1 MVINMNKQKRLLSL
15 IMALAMVI
23 SLVPSAVFAAGG
35 NLEGAGT
42 AESPYLI
49 YDADDLI
56 KFGQKVSKKSD
67 VCAELTGDITLSR
80 EWTPIGSSTPY
91 SGTFDGKNHEISGLT
106 IATEAANQGLF
117 GQINGATVKNLRVDG
132 KVICGTKKYIGGI
145 VGKMQSGT
153 IENCSFG
160 GTVKGGYAGGIVG
173 GLNGN
178 CTITGCANTAS
189 VTGTTAGGILGYW
202 NRKPGTTIENCYN
215 TGEVNGSSRT
225 GGIVGHLNNGS
236 ISYCYNIGKI
246 TGKNKGGIYSFFSGT
261 ILNCF
266 YTSPEVQDSEIRGTA
281 TGEVKVS
288 SPAEMKLSNA
298 FVADE
303 NNINNG
309 YPILAWQAG
318 KTVEKNPHID
328 IVGVS
333 TLEMTNSGI
342 QPSTTL
348 EVEYKDMDDKPYI
361 EWTVTEGADLVT
373 AEPPSNPDES
383 NSKLVVTAKHAGTAV
398 IKAEAGEYAAEYKVY
413 IIPFIT
419 SIQFNNSPITE
430 EYAVGSTVCVN
441 VNTLDGEYDY
451 ENFPKLKYQWRSD
464 LKDIQGATE
473 RTYTIEEK
481 YADTRIDCVVQNHEP
496 SNLYI
501 KAVGA
506 EYANLLSDT
515 KTLSID
521 TSDIKENTNIK
532 LPSKGEKGT
541 DIAWTSDSDVIN
553 AENGDVVIPDEGIV
567 TVKLTAKLSYKN
579 KYKTRI
585 FNIKVYSKA
594 AVEEELN
601 NKQKKLESVKEK
613 LGTLTPVYGKDKN
626 ILDMVKAD
634 VKSKSDENISV
645 VLKSTEEVHGGAGI
659 AENGDITYYYRNPNE
674 TAPLNFASYNAIFEL
689 SLDDAVC
696 ELTVPVTIDWDREKV
711 KAAMKEEIL
720 DKTEI
725 DTDTEE
731 ISLPRVIDNKM
742 WTLISWESSDPK
754 TISISDKNQQ
764 TADTKFNPY
773 VGIVRRGAED
783 KKVTLTAKFVF
794 SFTNDIIGSE
804 EPIVMTK
811 VFDVDVK
818 AIDKETA
825 AKIEAE
831 LLEKLDGGFEKV
843 GITDASTGEKL
854 TDEDGIYTVKHD
866 IKFPTT
872 RDFGVDGKETPIVI
886 SSSDEDVIQSPD
898 VNNAARVAVIRPAVG
913 GEEKTVTVTVSIE
926 DSTTSVSASRSFDFK
941 VMPLTN
947 EEIQS
952 EKELMNKVIA
962 SYFDGIKG
970 ANTEKDNIKSNL
982 SSFMEVYEKDGQ
994 LVWARSNAEMSGCG
1008 IVPTA
1013 MDGWE
1018 ELEAWR
1024 LFKSSNP
1031 AVITHENLLVNM
1043 QRNAKAVNVSSVLSS
1058 ETLGIYGKLYKE
1070 DNQKYAAYAD
1080 LADLYYCEVNVDL
1093 VVRGLLTKANAK
1105 PSAVTETMTV
1115 SFRLQSSTD
1124 TLIAKTSYSDLPEP
1138 TTVFDIFKKAL
1149 EENGYT
1155 YKARGSYVYSITTP
1169 DGETLEEFDEG
1180 SNSGWMYKVN
1190 GKLADCYMGAYGL
1203 KSGDDIVVFFTKD
1216 FTQVSGGHSYDYNPS
1231 KPDTKTDDKKDDT
1244 ETKPEENKPK
1254 FSDIENHWG
1263 RNDIEKASELGIM
1276 KGVSDYEFAPD
1287 DDLTRGMFVTILYRL
1302 EKEPEH
1308 TEIKFSDVNSAD
1320 WYFDAVAWAK
1330 ENGITDG
1337 ISDTEFGP
1345 NLKITR
1351 EQMAV
1356 FMYRYAKYLK
1366 SVTDINTDIMSY
1378 KDYNDISEYAVD
1390 AMRWAAENKIMSGKS
1405 AATLNPSDTA
1415 TRAETAAVVMRFIN
1429 R

>member
-1 MVINMNKQKRLLSL
+1 MNKQKRLLSL
-15 IMALAMVI
+15 IMALAMII
-23 SLVPSAVFAAGG
+23 SLVPSAVFAADG

-49 YDADDLI
+49 YDEDDLI
-56 KFGQKVSKKSD
+56 KFNQKVSEKSD
-67 VCAELTGDITLSR
+67 VCAELAGDITLSE
-80 EWTPIGSSTPY
+80 EWLPIGSSMPY

-106 IATEAANQGLF
+106 IATEATNQGLF

-132 KVICGTKKYIGGI
+132 NVTCGTKNYIGGI
-145 VGKMQSGT
+145 VGKIQLGT

-173 GLNGN
+173 GLTVPKGGTV
-178 CTITGCANTAS
+178 TISGCANTAS
-189 VTGTTAGGILGYW
+189 VTGTTAGGILGCW
-202 NRKPGTTIENCYN
+202 SGNAKLGDAVIQSCYN
-215 TGEVNGSSRT
+215 TGAINGSSRT
-225 GGIVGHLNNGS
+225 GGIVGQLNKGTVS
-236 ISYCYNIGKI
+236 DCYNIGEI
-246 TGKNKGGIYSFFSGT
+246 TGTNIDGICGFKATVSD
-261 ILNCF
+261 CF
-266 YTSPEVQDSEIRGTA
+266 YTNPE
-281 TGEVKVS
+281 TGKGVKVS
-288 SPAEMKLSNA
+288 SPAEMKLSNV

-309 YPILAWQAG
+309 YPILAWQTG

-348 EVEYKDMDDKPYI
+348 EVAYEDMDDKPYV

-383 NSKLVVTAKHAGTAV
+383 NSKLVVTAKHAGTAA

-451 ENFPKLKYQWRSD
+451 ENFPKLKYQWRSNGN
-464 LKDIQGATE
+464 DIPGATE

-501 KAVGA
+501 RAVGA
-506 EYANLLSDT
+506 EYANLLSDA

-532 LPSKGEKGT
+532 IPSKGEKGT
-541 DIAWTSDSDVIN
+541 DIAWTSDSDAIN
-553 AENGDVVIPDEGIV
+553 AENGNVVIPDEGIAAV
-567 TVKLTAKLSYKN
+567 TLTAKLSYKD
-579 KYKTRI
+579 KYKIRK

-594 AVEEELN
+594 AAEEELN

-613 LGTLTPVYGKDKN
+613 LGTLTPVYGEDKN
-626 ILDMVKAD
+626 ILDMMKAD

-645 VLKSTEEVHGGAGI
+645 VLKSTEEVYGGASI

-674 TAPLNFASYNAIFEL
+674 TAPLNFASYNAVFEL

-696 ELTVPVTIDWDREKV
+696 ERTVPVIINWDREKV
-711 KAAMKEEIL
+711 KAVMKEEIL
-720 DKTEI
+720 DKTKI
-725 DTDTEE
+725 DANTDE

-773 VGIVRRGAED
+773 AGIVRRGTED

-794 SFTNDIIGSE
+794 GFTNDVIGSE

-818 AIDKETA
+818 AIDKEKA
-825 AKIEAE
+825 AEIEAE
-831 LLEKLDGGFEKV
+831 LLKKLDGGFEKV

-854 TDEDGIYTVKHD
+854 TDENGIYTVKHD

-872 RDFGVDGKETPIVI
+872 RDFGVDGKETPIII
-886 SSSDEDVIQSPD
+886 SSSDEDTIQSPD
-898 VNNAARVAVIRPAVG
+898 VNNAARVTVIRPAA
-913 GEEKTVTVTVSIE
+913 GEEAKTVTVTVSIE

-941 VMPLTN
+941 VLPLTN

-952 EKELMNKVIA
+952 EKELMNKVID

-982 SSFMEVYEKDGQ
+982 SSFTEVYEKDGK
-994 LVWARSNAEMSGCG
+994 LVWVRSTAEMSGCG

-1031 AVITHENLLVNM
+1031 ASITHENLLVNM
-1043 QRNAKAVNVSSVLSS
+1043 QKNAKAVNISSALSS

-1080 LADLYYCEVNVDL
+1080 LADLYYREVNVDL

-1105 PSAVTETMTV
+1105 PSAVAEKMTV
-1115 SFRLQSSTD
+1115 SFRLQSSTN

-1138 TTVFDIFKKAL
+1138 ATVFDIFKKAL

-1169 DGETLEEFDEG
+1169 DGKTFEEFDEG

-1203 KSGDDIVVFFTKD
+1203 TNGDDIVVFFTKD
-1216 FTQVSGGHSYDYNPS
+1216 FTQVTGGGHSYNYNPS
-1231 KPDTKTDDKKDDT
+1231 KKDTKTDGKKDDT
-1244 ETKPEENKPK
+1244 ETKPETVKPK
-1254 FSDIENHWG
+1254 FADIENHWG
-1263 RNDIEKASELGIM
+1263 RNNIEKAAELGIM
-1276 KGVSDYEFAPD
+1276 KGVSDSDFAPD

-1302 EKEPEH
+1302 EKEPKH
-1308 TEIKFSDVNSAD
+1308 TEIKFSDVNSSD

-1366 SVTDINTDIMSY
+1366 SVTDINADIMSY
-1378 KDYNDISEYAVD
+1378 EDYNDISEYAVE

-1405 AATLNPSDTA
+1405 AKTLNPSDTA

-1429 R
+1429 G

>member
-56 KFGQKVSKKSD
+56 KFREEADKKIN
-67 VCAELTGDITLSR
+67 VCAELAGDITLSK
-80 EWTPIGSSTPY
+80 EWLPIGSSTPY

-132 KVICGTKKYIGGI
+132 KVTCGTKNNNIGGI
-145 VGKMQSGT
+145 VGYMWLGNV
-153 IENCSFG
+153 ENCSFS

-173 GLNGN
+173 GLNAKGAI
-178 CTITGCANTAS
+178 TISGCANTAS
-189 VTGTTAGGILGYW
+189 VTGTTAGGILGCF
-202 NRKPGTTIENCYN
+202 NRNAGNTVVKSCYN
-215 TGEVNGSSRT
+215 TGEINGSSRT
-225 GGIVGHLNNGS
+225 GGIVGHLNKGS
-236 ISYCYNIGKI
+236 ISDCYNIGEI
-246 TGKNKGGIYSFFSGT
+246 TGKNIDGICGFKATVSD
-261 ILNCF
+261 CF
-266 YTSPEVQDSEIRGTA
+266 YTNPE
-281 TGEVKVS
+281 TGKGVKVS

-303 NNINNG
+303 KNINVG

-398 IKAEAGEYAAEYKVY
+398 IKAEAGEYTAEYKVY

-419 SIQFNNSPITE
+419 SIQFNNSPIVE
-430 EYAVGSTVCVN
+430 EYAVGSTVCAN
-441 VNTLDGEYDY
+441 VYILGDSEYDY

-464 LKDIQGATE
+464 LKDIPGATE

-501 KAVGA
+501 RAVGA

-553 AENGDVVIPDEGIV
+553 TENGDVVIPDEGIV

-594 AVEEELN
+594 AAEEELN
-601 NKQKKLESVKEK
+601 NKQKKLESVKESLGDFYK
-613 LGTLTPVYGKDKN
+613 LNPVYGKDKN

-659 AENGDITYYYRNPNE
+659 AENGDITYYYRDPNE
-674 TAPLNFASYNAIFEL
+674 TASLNFASYNAIFEL

-831 LLEKLDGGFEKV
+831 LLEKLDGGFKKV

-854 TDEDGIYTVKHD
+854 TDEDGIYTIKHD

-872 RDFGVDGKETPIVI
+872 RDFGVDGKENPIII
-886 SSSDEDVIQSPD
+886 SSSDEDTIQSPD

-913 GEEKTVTVTVSIE
+913 GEAKTVTVTVSIE

-941 VMPLTN
+941 VLPLTN

-982 SSFMEVYEKDGQ
+982 SSFMEVYEKDDQ

-1043 QRNAKAVNVSSVLSS
+1043 QRNAKAVNISSALSS

-1080 LADLYYCEVNVDL
+1080 LADLYYREVNVDL

-1302 EKEPEH
+1302 EREPKH

>member
-1 MVINMNKQKRLLSL
+1 MNKQKRLLSL

-35 NLEGAGT
+35 NLEGTGT

-49 YDADDLI
+49 YDEDDLI
-56 KFGQKVSKKSD
+56 KFRDIVNSTEA
-67 VCAELTGDITLSR
+67 CEAYAELTNDITLSG
-80 EWTPIGSSTPY
+80 EWTPIGTKTY
-91 SGTFDGKNHEISGLT
+91 VNEQYKGTFDGKNHEISGLT
-106 IATEAANQGLF
+106 ISTEATNKGLF
-117 GQINGATVKNLRVDG
+117 GLVNGATIKNLRVDG
-132 KVICGTKKYIGGI
+132 KVICGTKNYIGGI

-153 IENCSFG
+153 IENCSFS

-173 GLNGN
+173 GLNGD

-202 NRKPGTTIENCYN
+202 KTKATIQSCYN
-215 TGEVNGSSRT
+215 TGAINGSSRT
-225 GGIVGHLNNGS
+225 GGIAGQLNTGV
-236 ISYCYNIGKI
+236 ISDCYNIGEI
-246 TGKNKGGIYSFFSGT
+246 TGTGTDGICGF
-261 ILNCF
+261 ILSAVSDCF
-266 YTSPEVQDSEIRGTA
+266 YTNPE
-281 TGEVKVS
+281 TGKGEKVS
-288 SPAEMKLSNA
+288 SPDEMKLSNA

-303 NNINNG
+303 KNINNG

-318 KTVEKNPHID
+318 KAVEKNPHID
-328 IVGVS
+328 IVGGS
-333 TLEMTNSGI
+333 NLEMTNSGI

-348 EVEYKDMDDKPYI
+348 EVEYKDMDDKSYV

-373 AEPPSNPDES
+373 AESPSDPDES
-383 NSKLVVTAKHAGTAV
+383 NSKLIVTAKHAGTAV
-398 IKAEAGEYAAEYKVY
+398 IKAEAGEYTAEYKVY

-430 EYAVGSTVCVN
+430 EYAVGSTVFVN
-441 VNTLDGEYDY
+441 VNTSDGEYDY
-451 ENFPKLKYQWRSD
+451 ESLPKLKYQWRSNGN
-464 LKDIQGATE
+464 DIAGATE

-496 SNLYI
+496 SNLCIY
-501 KAVGA
+501 AVGA
-506 EYANLLSDT
+506 EYANLLSDA

-553 AENGDVVIPDEGIV
+553 AENGDVVIPDEGIAVV
-567 TVKLTAKLSYKN
+567 TLTAKLSYKD
-579 KYKTRI
+579 KYKTRK
-585 FNIKVYSKA
+585 FEIKVYSKA
-594 AVEEELN
+594 AVEEERN
-601 NKQKKLESVKEK
+601 NKQKKLESVKES
-613 LGTLTPVYGKDKN
+613 LGTLTPVYGEDKN
-626 ILDMVKAD
+626 ILDMMKAA
-634 VKSKSDENISV
+634 VKSKSDEDLSV
-645 VLKSTEEVHGGAGI
+645 VLKSTEEVYGGAGI
-659 AENGDITYYYRNPNE
+659 DENGDITYYYRDPNE
-674 TAPLNFASYNAIFEL
+674 TAPLNFASYNAVFEL
-689 SLDDAVC
+689 SLDGAVC
-696 ELTVPVTIDWDREKV
+696 ELTVPVIINWDREKV
-711 KAAMKEEIL
+711 KAVMKEEIL

-731 ISLPRVIDNKM
+731 ISLPRVIDSKM

-764 TADTKFNPY
+764 TADTKFDPY

-794 SFTNDIIGSE
+794 GFTNDIIGSE

-818 AIDKETA
+818 AIDKEAA

-831 LLEKLDGGFEKV
+831 LLEKIDGGFEKA

-866 IKFPTT
+866 IKFPIT

-886 SSSDEDVIQSPD
+886 SSSDEDVIQPPD
-898 VNNAARVAVIRPAVG
+898 VNNAARVTVIRPAVG
-913 GEEKTVTVTVSIE
+913 EESKTVTVTVAVE

-941 VMPLTN
+941 VLPLTN

-952 EKELMNKVIA
+952 EKELMNKVID

-982 SSFMEVYEKDGQ
+982 SSFTEVYEKDGQ
-994 LVWARSNAEMSGCG
+994 LVWVRSTDEMRGCG

-1031 AVITHENLLVNM
+1031 AVITHENLLVNI
-1043 QRNAKAVNVSSVLSS
+1043 QKNAKAVNVSSALSS

-1080 LADLYYCEVNVDL
+1080 LADLYYREVNVDL
-1093 VVRGLLTKANAK
+1093 VVRGLLTKANSK
-1105 PSAVTETMTV
+1105 PTALAETMTV
-1115 SFRLQSSTD
+1115 SFRLQSSTN
-1124 TLIAKTSYSDLPEP
+1124 TLIAKTSYSNLSEP
-1138 TTVFDIFKKAL
+1138 TTVFDIFQKAL

-1169 DGETLEEFDEG
+1169 DGKTIEEFDEG

-1216 FTQVSGGHSYDYNPS
+1216 FTQVSGGRLFNYSPS
-1231 KPDTKTDDKKDDT
+1231 KADTKTDDKKDDT
-1244 ETKPEENKPK
+1244 EIKPETVKPK
-1254 FSDIENHWG
+1254 FGDIENHWG
-1263 RNDIEKASELGIM
+1263 KNNIEKAAELGIM
-1276 KGVSDYEFAPD
+1276 KGVSDSDFAPD
-1287 DDLTRGMFVTILYRL
+1287 NDLTRGMFVTILYRL

-1308 TEIKFSDVNSAD
+1308 TEIKFSDVNSSD

-1366 SVTDINTDIMSY
+1366 SVTDINEDIMSY
-1378 KDYNDISEYAVD
+1378 EDYNDISEYAVE

-1405 AATLNPSDTA
+1405 EKTLNPSDAA
-1415 TRAETAAVVMRFIN
+1415 TRAETAAIIVRFIN
-1429 R
+1429 K